1 MANIHLITGE
11 SYNLVNNTIEELIE
25 GYEDIQK
32 YDLDELDINSIITS
46 ASYYGLFNTKAV
58 IINNVKYFGGK
69 FLYED
74 EVEVLYNYLSN
85 IDDNTIVI
93 FNCIDITNSKE
104 ITKKVVA
111 LGATIHNTNSLKE
124 EDIYAFIHKYAD
136 KHQLKIDDD
145 TIKSL
150 YTKVGNNIDL
160 FINELNKL
168 SIVSKIIDKNLLEE
182 YSSYNEEN
190 VTYDF
195 INAIVSKDFSNAFD
209 MLDNILSKGV
219 EVPAIIGMLAS
230 KYKEVFFIKDCLNNN
245 LSDESICELL
255 SVGGKKYTTGRLFYG
270 KKNARIYTYDELKD
284 IIINLSIVDKKI
296 KTGSNPVYTLK
307 EFLLNV

>member
-1 MANIHLITGE
+1 MANIHLTTGE

-85 IDDNTIVI
+85 LDDNTIVI
-93 FNCIDITNSKE
+93 LNCIDITNSKD
-104 ITKKVVA
+104 ITKKVVS
-111 LGATIHNTNSLKE
+111 LGATIHNTNNYKE
-124 EDIYAFIHKYAD
+124 DEINNFIHKYTD
-136 KHQLKIDDD
+136 KNNIKIDDD
-145 TIKSL
+145 TIKL
-150 YTKVGNNIDL
+150 LLNKVGDNIDL

-168 SIVSKIIDKNLLEE
+168 SIVNNKIDKNLIDE

-195 INAIVSKDFSNAFD
+195 INAIVSKDFDKGFD
-209 MLDNILSKGV
+209 LLDNILSKGM
-219 EVPAIIGMLAS
+219 EVPAIVGMLAS
-230 KYKEVFFIKDCLNNN
+230 KYKEIFFIKDCLNNN
-245 LSDESICELL
+245 LSDEAICDLL
-255 SVGGKKYTTGRLFYG
+255 SQGGKKWTTGRLFYG
-270 KKNARIYTYDELKD
+270 KKNTRIYTYDELKD

-307 EFLLNV
+307 EFLLNI